1 MTIHVMD
8 IFYMIMIAI
17 IFGFIIHLET
27 QCKMILEILEQQS
40 KYKSCREDFPE
51 LEETQLDK

>member
-1 MTIHVMD
+1 MV
-8 IFYMIMIAI
+8 MIAI

-51 LEETQLDK
+51 LEENQLDK

>member
-8 IFYMIMIAI
+8 IFYMIMIAV

-27 QCKMILEILEQQS
+27 QCKMILEILEQHNPFCVGI
-40 KYKSCREDFPE
+40 KFEGRG
-51 LEETQLDK
+51 TG

>member
-40 KYKSCREDFPE
+40 KYKSCREE
-51 LEETQLDK
+51 LADTVENQLDK